1 MKHSFT
7 SSDNE
12 DEESNVSNDEKAD
25 SDINSTFDFAQ
36 WDLSVEKIIQ

>member
-12 DEESNVSNDEKAD
+12 DEYYNVSNDEKYD
-25 SDINSTFDFAQ
+25 TDINSTFDFAQ
-36 WDLSVEKIIQ
+36 